1 MTAWRPASCVQW
13 RGVGKEA
20 VLLNL
25 ETLLYYHL
33 DEVGAFAWERLAA
46 GEPLDRIAEAIVE
59 SFSVDAE
66 TARQE
71 LDPLLESL
79 VAAGLLIGES

>member
-1 MTAWRPASCVQW
+1 MTAWRPASCVQG
-13 RGVGKEA
+13 RRVGTEA

-46 GEPLDRIAEAIVE
+46 GEAPDRIADSIAE
-59 SFSVDAE
+59 SFAVDAE
-66 TARQE
+66 TARRD

-79 VAAGLLIGES
+79 VAAGLLTPA

>member
-1 MTAWRPASCVQW
+1 MTWRPASCVQW
-13 RGVGKEA
+13 RRVGKEA

-25 ETLLYYHL
+25 DTMLYYHL
-33 DEVGAFAWERLAA
+33 GEVEAVAWERLAA

-59 SFSVDAE
+59 SFVVDAE
-66 TARQE
+66 TARRE

-79 VAAGLLIGES
+79 VAAGLLVGEV